1 MGKRL
6 VPALA
11 IAFSTGLAATAG
23 IGISAAGNPKE
34 TLTCVQPLDAAGLD
48 AILTQAGSPLAGQGA
63 TFVNSAA
70 AWGLDPR
77 VLVAIATHETI
88 LETYAPAAAINNP
101 FGIGPGRAF
110 ATNADAI
117 AFAAELLAKHYVG
130 EGRTT
135 LEAISGKWAPIG
147 VANDPT
153 NLNANWTAGVS
164 AAYQRLGGDPAGPI
178 TLNGQ
183 AAVACQPVT
192 PAAAPAS
199 GTAGTPAPGA
209 VVWNGQTP
217 TIDAPLMERG
227 ADPATGLAA
236 TLTGFTFPLVPNGT
250 AIAYTDDFAAA
261 GTPGCYGKAMRCAV
275 TLNTVPGVAVVAAAA
290 GVLAAA
296 TADEQASGIAFWVVT
311 ATGDRIGYS
320 GLGSYAPGIAD
331 RVTVG
336 AGQPLGT
343 STRTT
348 MLAWERAA
356 QRINLYP
363 LLNATFPSQ
372 A

>member
-1 MGKRL
+1 MVKAAFAA
-6 VPALA
+6 ALTA
-11 IAFSTGLAATAG
+11 GLATTAA
-23 IGISAAGNPKE
+23 IGVSAGVNPKE
-34 TLTCVQPLDAAGLD
+34 VLTCVQPLDAASID
-48 AILTQAGSPLAGQGA
+48 AVLTRAGSPLAGEGR

-77 VLVAIATHETI
+77 ALIAIATHETI

-153 NLNANWTAGVS
+153 NLNANWTTGVG
-164 AAYQRLGGDPAGPI
+164 AAYTRLGGDPAAPI

-183 AAVACQPVT
+183 ATVACQ
-192 PAAAPAS
+192 APA
-199 GTAGTPAPGA
+199 TVPQPAGTPGQPAAGA
-209 VVWNGQTP
+209 IAWNGQSP
-217 TIDAPLMERG
+217 IVAEPLMERG

-236 TLTGFTFPLVPNGT
+236 TITGFMFPFVPNGT
-250 AIAYTDDFAAA
+250 PIAYDDDFGQA
-261 GTPGCYGKAMRCAV
+261 GTPGCYGRQMRCATSV
-275 TLNTVPGVAVVAAAA
+275 VTVPGVTVVAAAA
-290 GVLAAA
+290 GILAAA

-311 ATGDRIGYS
+311 GAGDRVGYS
-320 GLGSYAPGIAD
+320 GLASYAPGIAD
-331 RVTVG
+331 QVTVS
-336 AGQPLGT
+336 AGQALGT

-348 MLAWERAA
+348 LIAWERAG
-356 QRINLYP
+356 QRINAYP
-363 LLNATFPSQ
+363 LLSATFPAQ